1 MRFLRNGLA
10 GLFCLAGLA
19 SAAAQ
24 DPAAPK
30 GAINFV
36 VPLAAGGPIDSVARI
51 VGDFA
56 SRSLGRQV
64 VVVNM
69 PGAGGNIGAAFVARA
84 APDGLTWLL
93 TFDTVFTVNPHLYKD
108 MGFNP
113 DRDLVPVASLAQ
125 SPLVLAVNAKT
136 VSATSLS
143 ELIAGSRAKPVSFAS
158 AGVGSPAHLA
168 YEYLR
173 MASELQ
179 AVHVPYRGAAPAL
192 QDMVAGAVDA
202 GFIGVAP
209 VLPLIK
215 SGALRPLAVS
225 TDARIAALPDVPS
238 AEEAG
243 IRGFDANFKFLLLAQ
258 PGVPDAAR
266 DGFAQAVRTAVADP
280 KVMQLLQNLSV
291 EPKFEEGPA
300 IAQWIVSARRKWGA
314 VVSAAGMRE
323 SN

>member
-19 SAAAQ
+19 SAVAQ

-215 SGALRPLAVS
+215 SGALRPLTVS